1 MLGGN
6 KVNPSIIQNKEI
18 YVDGIYINFHKLGY
32 FSRKSALKKAM
43 VLKHKFDFLTSI
55 LGYHCYSI
63 DIPGIF
69 DITIISYKK
78 DECPEIQVTLERKN
92 VELTMVIENE
102 KISIPLIYYVY
113 NHNQSI
119 RCSVND
125 NCHYIED
132 YTKYIFFL
140 LENKEKLNK
149 REIDEFYKKN
159 PAYKIQWLS

>member
-6 KVNPSIIQNKEI
+6 KVKSSMIKNNEF

-32 FSRKSALKKAM
+32 FSRKSALNKALQ
-43 VLKHKFDFLTSI
+43 LKHKFDFLTSI

-78 DECPEIQVTLERKN
+78 DEYPEIQVSLERKY
-92 VELTMVIENE
+92 VELTMEIEND
-102 KISIPLIYYVY
+102 KISVPLIYYVY

-119 RCSVND
+119 RYSING

-132 YTKYIFFL
+132 
-140 LENKEKLNK
+140 
-149 REIDEFYKKN
+149 
-159 PAYKIQWLS
+159 